1 LVNHYSNI
9 GILKKYSLFNWYNIK
24 GGEYIFVGTF
34 EKMDK
39 DEKIIYYVF
48 LKKGLYNGYDNRY
61 YLNFSIFSYY
71 DIYLRGIYEIEEK
84 KEDII
89 ICMDKNREYIM
100 KYLK

>member
-1 LVNHYSNI
+1 
-9 GILKKYSLFNWYNIK
+9 
-24 GGEYIFVGTF
+24 
-34 EKMDK
+34 M
-39 DEKIIYYVF
+39 
-48 LKKGLYNGYDNRY
+48 KKGLYNGYDNRY

-71 DIYLRGIYEIEEK
+71 DIYLREIYEIEEK